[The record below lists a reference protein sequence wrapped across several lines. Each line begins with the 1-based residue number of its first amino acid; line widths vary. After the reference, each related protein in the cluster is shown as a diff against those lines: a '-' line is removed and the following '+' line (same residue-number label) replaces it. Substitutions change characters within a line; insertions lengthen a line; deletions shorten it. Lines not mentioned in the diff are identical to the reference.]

1 MPVNFEKPKQQL
13 VSRGNRRH
21 HFEQAVRALAPV
33 MNELRSAGIY
43 NVRQL
48 TSALND
54 RGLEAPSGGPFS
66 YTTTR
71 RVLRRLEQL
80 HLGPGPRTLGQAAR
94 QRPPRPYQYRSG
106 KLMRLSNSPALK
118 KARAQYASE

>member
-1 MPVNFEKPKQQL
+1 MPVQFKKAQQD
-13 VSRGNRRH
+13 VDFRGNRGRH
-21 HFEQAVRALAPV
+21 FDLAVKALAPV
-33 MNELRSAGIY
+33 INELRSAGIY